1 MTGQVKSKG
10 SKLSKFMTQEDIDF
24 ADAIETIRISSKELK
39 QQEMD
44 GLAELKEDL
53 RAVKVTKY
61 IYYFCTSCNANRGL

>member
-1 MTGQVKSKG
+1 MTGQVKNKG

-24 ADAIETIRISSKELK
+24 ADSIETIRISSKELQ

-53 RAVKVTKY
+53 RAVKVNKY
-61 IYYFCTSCNANRGL
+61 L